1 MSHGF
6 SLQTLIPI
14 SLVLAVCSQSSFAC
28 GISHFISE
36 FQFNL
41 EFNLEFTFYLRVVIV
56 AIFIGRVVAVLQQ
69 RKSLVLLGLFPLT

>member
-41 EFNLEFTFYLRVVIV
+41 EFTFYLRVVIV